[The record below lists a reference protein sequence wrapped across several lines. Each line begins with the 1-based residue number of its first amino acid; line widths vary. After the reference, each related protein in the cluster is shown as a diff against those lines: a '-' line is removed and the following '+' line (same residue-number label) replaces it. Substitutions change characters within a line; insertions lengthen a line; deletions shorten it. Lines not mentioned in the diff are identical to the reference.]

1 MKQTKV
7 TDYRPDPENANVH
20 SERGTKMLED
30 SLSMVG
36 LGRSIVT
43 DKNGI
48 ILAGNATQER
58 AVDQGFTDAIEVETE
73 GDQLVVVRR
82 KDLDLLNDPDHRAR
96 LLSVLDNRVSEVS
109 LSWQP
114 EVLESYRLQGVPL
127 DKAWTPV
134 ELRETLSYAAG
145 DDFDPY
151 EHWRGMPEFEQ
162 EEIECYHTIKVHF
175 NTAADLQSF
184 AQIVGQTVTNK
195 TAYIYYPKQ
204 LKENLLAY
212 RAIDES

>member
-1 MKQTKV
+1 MRQTKV
-7 TDYRPDPENANVH
+7 TDYRPDPENANLH
-20 SERGTKMLED
+20 SERGTRMLED
-30 SLSMVG
+30 SISTVG

-82 KDLDLLNDPDHRAR
+82 KDLDLLNDPEHRAR

-109 LSWQP
+109 LHWEP

-134 ELRETLSYAAG
+134 EL
-145 DDFDPY
+145 
-151 EHWRGMPEFEQ
+151 EHIGAILPDGF
-162 EEIECYHTIKVHF
+162 
-175 NTAADLQSF
+175 
-184 AQIVGQTVTNK
+184 
-195 TAYIYYPKQ
+195 
-204 LKENLLAY
+204 KEY
-212 RAIDES
+212 DESIEDDVEYITCPHCGQQFPK

>member
-7 TDYRPDPENANVH
+7 TDYRPDPENANQH
-20 SERGTKMLED
+20 SERGMKMLED

-114 EVLESYRLQGVPL
+114 EALESYRLQGVPL

-134 ELRETLSYAAG
+134 ELEQIGVVLPDGFRE
-145 DDFDPY
+145 F
-151 EHWRGMPEFEQ
+151 
-162 EEIECYHTIKVHF
+162 
-175 NTAADLQSF
+175 
-184 AQIVGQTVTNK
+184 
-195 TAYIYYPKQ
+195 
-204 LKENLLAY
+204 
-212 RAIDES
+212 DESVENDVEYITCPHCGEQFPK